1 MWLCKLNFAQ
11 LKISGGERL
20 GSEQSTRL
28 HHKMDMLRSILM
40 RSYYEIGRYT
50 MLELLEKAVMTTIG
64 VAAITQKKTEELV
77 AEMKERYK
85 LSEDEGKHLVDK
97 IQSMAKES
105 REKVR
110 EMAECEVQKVV
121 DRLGLVSREE
131 FDRLSKRVQEL
142 ESRSN
147 G

>member
-1 MWLCKLNFAQ
+1 
-11 LKISGGERL
+11 
-20 GSEQSTRL
+20 
-28 HHKMDMLRSILM
+28 
-40 RSYYEIGRYT
+40 

>member
-1 MWLCKLNFAQ
+1 MRITFALQGVYGSLNPDVTA
-11 LKISGGERL
+11 IRSGG
-20 GSEQSTRL
+20 
-28 HHKMDMLRSILM
+28 I
-40 RSYYEIGRYT
+40 T

-64 VAAITQKKTEELV
+64 VAAITQKKAEELA
-77 AEMKERYK
+77 AEMKERFK
-85 LSEDEGKHLVDK
+85 LSEDEGKNLVDR
-97 IQSMAKES
+97 IQAIAKES
-105 REKVR
+105 REKVG
-110 EMAECEVQKVV
+110 EMAGAEVQKVV

>member
-1 MWLCKLNFAQ
+1 
-11 LKISGGERL
+11 
-20 GSEQSTRL
+20 
-28 HHKMDMLRSILM
+28 
-40 RSYYEIGRYT
+40 

-64 VAAITQKKTEELV
+64 VAAITQKKAEELV

-85 LSEDEGKHLVDK
+85 LSEEEGKNLVDR
-97 IQSMAKES
+97 IQNIAKEN
-105 REKVR
+105 REKVM
-110 EMAECEVQKVV
+110 ELAECEVQKVV

-131 FDRLSKRVQEL
+131 FDRLSKRVQDL